1 MNVMRLTPH
10 YYFES
15 DSWPSRFDSMG
26 GMQVQITI
34 QSNWLA
40 KKGVKQ
46 DVLTTG
52 FPAIKRRLRF
62 GKNLVVYSVRF
73 LTLPFKSKYH
83 GTVMLDQSWS
93 LGVILWVLK
102 NRKKLK
108 YDCIH
113 VHASGVAWPL
123 MVGCLVSRMLGNLPI
138 VLTIHCS
145 RNFTYEPMSF
155 MDAVIHPSVKWI
167 EKKTIKRCDK
177 VVVLTD
183 RVRQQYEK
191 MFPDMDKFVTVSDCV
206 APFHQLHHPGP
217 CCQRTFQKLGIPT
230 DKKIVL
236 FVGRVAHEKG
246 WDIFADVA
254 NRMKQKENVFFLVV
268 GDGPQKDDLCKRF
281 DSYGMS
287 KQYMVTGFISHQLV
301 PCLMSKASVLV
312 MPSRHEE
319 LGGTALEAITAG
331 VPIVVSAI
339 GGLKNI
345 FVDGETAFLH
355 NPTDIDGFAD
365 SVDRIIE
372 NEEIG
377 RRLVKNA
384 TEKLLPRYTSD
395 EVLSKYLTIYDEIEK
410 KNQHKH

>member
-1 MNVMRLTPH
+1 MNVLRLTPH

-34 QSNWLA
+34 QSNWFA
-40 KKGVKQ
+40 KKGVRQ

-52 FPAIKRRLRF
+52 FPAIKRHLRF
-62 GKNLVVYSVRF
+62 GKKLDVYSVRF

-93 LGVILWVLK
+93 IGVIRWILK
-102 NRKKLK
+102 NRKKK
-108 YDCIH
+108 RYDCIH

-123 MVGCLVSRMLGNLPI
+123 MVGCLVSRMLGNIPI

-145 RNFTYEPMSF
+145 RNFTYKPMSF
-155 MDAVIHPSVKWI
+155 VDAVIHPWVKRI
-167 EKKTIKRCDK
+167 EKKVIKRCDK

-183 RVRQQYEK
+183 RVRKQYEN
-191 MFPDMDKFVTVSDCV
+191 MFPNMNKFVTISDCV
-206 APFHQLHHPGP
+206 APFHQLHQEGP
-217 CCQRTFQKLGIPT
+217 CCQRTFQKLSIPM

-246 WDIFADVA
+246 WDIFVDVA
-254 NRMKQKENVFFLVV
+254 KRIRQKENVLFLVV
-268 GDGPQKDDLCKRF
+268 GDGPQKDDMCKRF

-287 KQYMVTGFISHQLV
+287 QRYMVTGFISHQLV

-331 VPIVVSAI
+331 IPIVVSAI

-355 NPTDIDGFAD
+355 KPSDIAGFAK
-365 SVDRIIE
+365 SVNQILE
-372 NEEIG
+372 NKEIG
-377 RRLVKNA
+377 RYLVRNA
-384 TEKLLPRYTSD
+384 REKLLPRYTSD
-395 EVLSKYLTIYDEIEK
+395 EVLSKYLKIYDEIKK
-410 KNQHKH
+410 KNQQY